1 MNKILVDSS
10 VWIEY
15 FRSTESLS
23 FLDELIESNQI
34 CINDLILTEII
45 PYLHLK
51 GLSDVIESFKTLDK
65 IPLNIQWYLITEMQI
80 INLQNGINK
89 VGIPD
94 LIIVQNVIEHNL
106 ILFSLDK
113 HFRLMNALFK
123 FQVLDVPKKS
133 T

>member
-10 VWIEY
+10 AWIEY
-15 FRSTESLS
+15 FRSSKSLS

-34 CINDLILTEII
+34 CINDLILTELI
-45 PYLHLK
+45 PYLHIK
-51 GLSDVIESFKTLDK
+51 GLSHVIVSLKTLDK
-65 IPLNIQWYLITEMQI
+65 VPLNIQWDLIIQMQI

-94 LIIVQNVIEHNL
+94 LIILQHVIDNNL

-113 HFRLMNALFK
+113 HFRLMKAFFEFQALDF
-123 FQVLDVPKKS
+123 PTKS